1 MSPSRQRSNPL
12 EIQELL
18 DECIC
23 LLHGSPSALLACA
36 LVARSWVNKAQANL
50 FRNPLASTPEFAFSD
65 VRVHQFL
72 HSLHSNPTLA
82 GRVYEL
88 DLVVNNRNVHP
99 STLDN
104 IRTLEF
110 TNLERLNI
118 DLEENILPDLFE
130 PLLSSPSLQYLH
142 VRTSQT
148 FTALAPIWASC
159 SPTIR
164 HFDLICREESAQV
177 PPTAHRI
184 YLKSLGLALSEWD
197 AACPVQPHSRL
208 LYPFDLSQLKA
219 IATHEAVSVPWD
231 SICVE
236 NIEVL
241 DVNGVP
247 DPEHF
252 FGTEMDLTI
261 LPNLRILPI
270 QLVGLIRVGM
280 LDCLAPIILGA
291 PHLHTL
297 VIALV
302 SEYDNDSKAQLAVLE
317 SALLPVAYWD
327 DDFTEDE
334 LRGVFPQLLAR
345 DMLRFVGASSARTE
359 PYLEDVWWHETIR
372 KIETGVQPGSGS

>member
-1 MSPSRQRSNPL
+1 MSPSRERRNPL

-18 DECIC
+18 DECIGF
-23 LLHGSPSALLACA
+23 LHRSPSALLACP

-50 FRNPLASTPEFAFSD
+50 FRNPLASTLEFAFSN

-72 HSLHSNPTLA
+72 YSLHSNPILA

-118 DLEENILPDLFE
+118 DLEENILPELFE

-148 FTALAPIWASC
+148 FTALAPVWACC

-164 HFDLICREESAQV
+164 HFELVCREESAQV
-177 PPTAHRI
+177 PPSVRRI
-184 YLKSLGLALSEWD
+184 YGYLKSLGLALSEWD
-197 AACPVQPHSRL
+197 AACPVQPRSRL
-208 LYPFDLSQLKA
+208 LHPFDLSQLKA

-231 SICVE
+231 SICAD

-241 DVNGVP
+241 DVN
-247 DPEHF
+247 EHS
-252 FGTEMDLTI
+252 FGTEMDLTV
-261 LPNLRILPI
+261 LPNLRILRI
-270 QLVGLIRVGM
+270 QLVGLIRLGM

-297 VIALV
+297 VLALV

-317 SALLPVAYWD
+317 AALLPLVSFACPVVEVAYWN

-334 LRGVFPQLLAR
+334 LRGVFPQLLSR
-345 DMLRFVGASSARTE
+345 DMARLTFF
-359 PYLEDVWWHETIR
+359 PYVYAYFD
-372 KIETGVQPGSGS
+372 